1 MVFMRFRPQLIAS
14 SLSRAPK
21 PSRTLAPQPL
31 AAAAARRHSLTATL
45 SFSSSMAG
53 AAPSEEALRRAL
65 AERQAAV
72 DAQAEAVRSLKASGA
87 KAGVDAA
94 VEALKALKIE
104 AGAAARRLQA
114 SVGSGGGAAREEMR
128 QAVVN
133 TLERKLFYIPSFKIY
148 RGVAGL
154 YDYGPPGCAVKS
166 NVLAFWRQVSEAASP
181 SQNVVVY
188 FPCLYPS
195 QCCAGAAI

>member
-1 MVFMRFRPQLIAS
+1 MVFMRFRPQLIVS

-31 AAAAARRHSLTATL
+31 AAAARRRSLTATL
-45 SFSSSMAG
+45 SFFSSSSMAG

-72 DAQAEAVRSLKASGA
+72 DAQAEA
-87 KAGVDAA
+87 
-94 VEALKALKIE
+94 
-104 AGAAARRLQA
+104 
-114 SVGSGGGAAREEMR
+114 
-128 QAVVN
+128 
-133 TLERKLFYIPSFKIY
+133 FYIPSFKFY

-154 YDYGPPGCAVKS
+154 YDYVPPGCAVKS

-181 SQNVVVY
+181 SRNVVVY
-188 FPCLYPS
+188 FSCLYRS
-195 QCCAGAAI
+195 RCCLAAAI